1 MDTPESIRQ
10 QYAAPADES
19 PEARRRRLANR
30 RAAKYRYLR
39 GLSEERSVAQREKS
53 SVRQRNRRARLDD
66 AARAVAREQ
75 NRQRQALRRER
86 LSEGARQDIRDA
98 QRERQ
103 QRRRQALNE
112 PEREELRARE
122 RLRLRK
128 RRQRERDAHCLRSA
142 PLRKEG
148 TSDGEEAKDEAPS
161 RLPQLLV
168 NPGGSDR
175 RPILGHDDGVPNLLA
190 TEPRHDKELP
200 AFRPPPRQHAHAP
213 FSSIQFPLPP
223 PPPPAQSPTQ
233 GLQPLHAS
241 STSMRLLPD
250 RGRPLPHLQVTLPQ
264 TSSLLHGPPPPLL
277 LMPAPPSASLP
288 IPVSS
293 KSIGGPVPPPSKTS
307 VATGG
312 LGTASSLGLPIPQPP
327 LAPIVLPPAHRSLPP
342 LPDFLNSREA
352 FDPSIAASSTFFP
365 PRSDSLGDYH
375 DV

>member
-66 AARAVAREQ
+66 AARA
-75 NRQRQALRRER
+75 
-86 LSEGARQDIRDA
+86 
-98 QRERQ
+98 RERQ

-112 PEREELRARE
+112 PEP
-122 RLRLRK
+122 
-128 RRQRERDAHCLRSA
+128 

-148 TSDGEEAKDEAPS
+148 TSDGEEAKNEAPS

-190 TEPRHDKELP
+190 AEPRHDKELP
-200 AFRPPPRQHAHAP
+200 A
-213 FSSIQFPLPP
+213 IQFPLPPPP

-293 KSIGGPVPPPSKTS
+293 KSIGGPVPPPPKTS

-312 LGTASSLGLPIPQPP
+312 LGAASSLGLPIPQPP